1 MARNQPQDDLLRNR
15 GIIKHYADLVPGP
28 SPTVIAELRQ
38 GDDVGAEAV
47 DVDVQDFDFLGSEVA
62 VDGSCSTSPIRGM
75 GRAAWSQVYM
85 GEGEEIFHVLSGV
98 VAAPMPQ
105 TPQAAEQVA
114 MAQLAETLR
123 RPSVVHA
130 DCMASITLANKQ
142 VADDQL
148 QPRCRYA
155 GCRRW
160 ALAQKGGANLL
171 EARHVR
177 AHRSSQVM
185 RDLEPS
191 ERRRA
196 LANDL
201 ADRAAEKRPCCCTRL
216 RPPRCR
222 RTSTA
227 A

>member
-1 MARNQPQDDLLRNR
+1 MD
-15 GIIKHYADLVPGP
+15 
-28 SPTVIAELRQ
+28 
-38 GDDVGAEAV
+38 AEAV